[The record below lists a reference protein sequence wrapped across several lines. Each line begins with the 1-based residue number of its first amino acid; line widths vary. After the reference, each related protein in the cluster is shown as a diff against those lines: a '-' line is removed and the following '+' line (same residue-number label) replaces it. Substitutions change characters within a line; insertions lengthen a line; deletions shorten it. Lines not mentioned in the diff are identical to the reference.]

1 MICEHKR
8 ESRST
13 ASSSLDPVAAPGTCP
28 ESSWPASLPSPI
40 SHPPSTRR
48 HWATASVFTTTRSLC
63 ALRPSRGRQ
72 SVEPLLTSVECL
84 PPHSFTHDSRQTP
97 PELGVSLSPSPPL
110 FLSLPLF
117 LFHSAARFS
126 IVFAAILLPA
136 APLTAAPKYPTP
148 YPPPPLLC
156 LVLPLSPVK
165 GIPTQ
170 EPTE

>member
-28 ESSWPASLPSPI
+28 ESSWLASLPSPI
-40 SHPPSTRR
+40 SHPPSTRL

-97 PELGVSLSPSPPL
+97 PELGVSLSPS
-110 FLSLPLF
+110 
-117 LFHSAARFS
+117 
-126 IVFAAILLPA
+126 
-136 APLTAAPKYPTP
+136 
-148 YPPPPLLC
+148 
-156 LVLPLSPVK
+156 LPLSPCISLPFCCPFFNCICRDFTARCAFDSRTE
-165 GIPTQ
+165 IPHSLH
-170 EPTE
+170 PTFLPFPA